1 MRIIKRI
8 LLIVFGLAIVAAI
21 VVASL
26 PKPAPVD
33 TATVMRGALRVT
45 VDGDGRTRVQDR
57 YVITAPL
64 YGNLARIELDPGDTL
79 EDATVIARIKP
90 LQPPLLDTRSE
101 AELQSRVKAAQ
112 AALKQAE
119 AGADRA
125 KDSHEFAAQEEDRV
139 RGLAKQGIVSAT
151 ELESAA
157 LETRHAAKELESAR
171 FGVRVARYEV
181 ETANAALGRATSTT
195 EEGSERQFEIKSPVD
210 GRVLKIIRQHEG
222 VVNPGEQL
230 VEIGDPAALE
240 IVVDVL
246 TADAVEIEQ
255 GDPVLI
261 ERWGGTA
268 PLHGVV
274 RRVEPS
280 AFTKISALGVEEQR
294 VNVIVHIEEEPEV
307 WRRLGDGFR
316 VEVAITVWEN
326 DDVVKLPVGALHR
339 MGEHWAVFTVEDG
352 IAVERKVTIGRR
364 SGLEVEVVE
373 GIDAGTEVIVHP
385 ADSIQDGV
393 EVAPR

>member
-1 MRIIKRI
+1 MRIFKRI

-26 PKPAPVD
+26 PKPTPVD
-33 TATVMRGALRVT
+33 TATVASGALRVT
-45 VDGDGRTRVQDR
+45 VDGDGRTRVEDR
-57 YVITAPL
+57 YVVTAPL
-64 YGNLARIELDPGDTL
+64 YGNLARIELDPGDSL
-79 EDATVIARIKP
+79 EEGKVIAQIKP
-90 LQPPLLDTRSE
+90 LQPPLIDARSQ
-101 AELQSRVKAAQ
+101 AEMQARVKAAQ
-112 AALKQAE
+112 AALKQSE
-119 AGADRA
+119 AAAGRA
-125 KDSHEFAAQEEDRV
+125 KDSHEFAEQEQDRV
-139 RGLAKQGIVSAT
+139 RGLASQGIVSAQ
-151 ELESAA
+151 ELDAKA
-157 LETRHAAKELESAR
+157 LETKHAAKELESAR
-171 FGVRVARYEV
+171 FGVRVARYEL
-181 ETANAALGRATSTT
+181 ENANAALGRANGKQAPD
-195 EEGSERQFEIKSPVD
+195 EQQFDVRSPVG
-210 GRVLKIIRQHEG
+210 GRVLKIIRRHEG
-222 VVNPGEQL
+222 VVNAGEQL

-246 TADAVEIEQ
+246 TADAVEIES

-294 VNVIVHIEEEPEV
+294 VNVIVHIEEDPEV

-316 VEVAITVWEN
+316 VEVAITVWES

-352 IAVERKVTIGRR
+352 VAREHKVTIGRR
-364 SGLEVEVVE
+364 SGLEVEVLE
-373 GIDAGTEVIVHP
+373 GLEAGTEVVVHP
-385 ADSIQDGV
+385 PDSIKDGV
-393 EVAPR
+393 EVAPRG

>member
-1 MRIIKRI
+1 MRIFKRI
-8 LLIVFGLAIVAAI
+8 LLIVFGLAILAAI
-21 VVASL
+21 VMASL

-33 TATVMRGALRVT
+33 TTAVTRGALRVT
-45 VDGDGRTRVQDR
+45 VDGDGRTRVEDR

-64 YGNLARIELDPGDTL
+64 YGNLARIELDPGDGL
-79 EDATVIARIKP
+79 EVGKVIAHIKP
-90 LQPPLLDTRSE
+90 LQPPLIDTRSE
-101 AELQSRVKAAQ
+101 AEMHARVKAAQ

-119 AGADRA
+119 AAAARA
-125 KDSHEFAAQEEDRV
+125 KDSHAFAVDEEKRV
-139 RGLAKQGIVSAT
+139 RGLANQGILSAA
-151 ELESAA
+151 ELDAAA

-181 ETANAALGRATSTT
+181 ETASAALGRSSAPR
-195 EEGSERQFEIKSPVD
+195 EDSERQFEIKSPVD
-210 GRVLKIIRQHEG
+210 GRVLRILRRHEG
-222 VVNPGEQL
+222 VVNPGEPL
-230 VEIGDPAALE
+230 IEVGDPAALE

-246 TADAVEIEQ
+246 TADAVEIEP

-268 PLHGVV
+268 PLHGAVSN
-274 RRVEPS
+274 VEPS

-294 VNVIVHIEEEPEV
+294 VNVVVHIEEEPEI

-326 DDVVKLPVGALHR
+326 DDVVKVPVGALHR

-352 IAVERKVTIGRR
+352 IARERKVEIGRR
-364 SGLEVEVVE
+364 SGLEVEVLG
-373 GIDAGTEVIVHP
+373 GIEAGAEVIVHP

-393 EVAPR
+393 EVAPRS